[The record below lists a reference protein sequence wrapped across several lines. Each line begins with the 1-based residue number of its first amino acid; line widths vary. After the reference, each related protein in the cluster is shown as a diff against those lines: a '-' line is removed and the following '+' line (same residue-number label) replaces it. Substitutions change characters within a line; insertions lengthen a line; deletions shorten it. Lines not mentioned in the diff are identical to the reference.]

1 MDAVAIHCQTMRSLA
16 SLGLS
21 VIVGVGAVVLLV
33 WFAQRS
39 LIYFPARD
47 TPTPEVY
54 GLPQAE
60 IVRVTTDDGVA
71 LTAWYVPAPHPIRST
86 WTVVVFNGNAG
97 HRGHRAGLAT
107 RLAAQGHA
115 VLLMDYRGY
124 GGNPGTPTEEGLV
137 RDARAVWAHLAS
149 RPDVDMARV
158 AYFGESLGAGVAVQL
173 AVAHPPAALILR
185 SPFSS
190 LAAIGRTHYPWLPV
204 RWLLRDQFASLDHMA
219 HLDVPLLIIA
229 GDADR
234 IIPLGDTQRLFDAA
248 RSRKR
253 LVVIAGADHND
264 AALVWGPEVM
274 QAVTE
279 LLSGTR

>member
-1 MDAVAIHCQTMRSLA
+1 MRSLA
-16 SLGLS
+16 GLGIS
-21 VIVGVGAVVLLV
+21 VVIGFGAVVVLV

-47 TPTPEVY
+47 TPAPAIY

-60 IVRVTTDDGVA
+60 VVRVTTDDGIE
-71 LTAWYVPAPHPIRST
+71 LEAWYVPASNPSAST

-115 VLLMDYRGY
+115 TVLVDYRGY

-137 RDARAVWAHLAS
+137 RDARAVWAYLAS
-149 RPDVDMARV
+149 RPGVDLSRV
-158 AYFGESLGAGVAVQL
+158 AYFGESLGAGVAVRL
-173 AVAHPPAALILR
+173 AVEHPPAALILR

-190 LAAIGRTHYPWLPV
+190 LAAIGRAHYPWLPV
-204 RWLLRDQFASLDHMA
+204 RWLLRDRFASLDHIA
-219 HLDVPLLIIA
+219 HLDVPLLVIT

-234 IIPLGDTQRLFDAA
+234 IIPLSDTQRLFDAA
-248 RSRKR
+248 RSPKR
-253 LVVIAGADHND
+253 LVIVDGADHND
-264 AALVWGPEVM
+264 AALVWGPQVM
-274 QAVTE
+274 QAVAD
-279 LLSGTR
+279 LLRSARPDRS

>member
-1 MDAVAIHCQTMRSLA
+1 MRSLA
-16 SLGLS
+16 TVGIS
-21 VIVGVGAVVLLV
+21 VAIGFGALVLLV

-47 TPTPEVY
+47 TPTPAVY

-60 IVRVTTDDGVA
+60 IVQVTTDDGLA
-71 LTAWYVPAPHPIRST
+71 LTAWYVPAPNPNASM

-107 RLAAQGHA
+107 RLAALGHA
-115 VLLMDYRGY
+115 TLLVDYRGY
-124 GGNPGTPTEEGLV
+124 GGNPGTPTEEGLM
-137 RDARAVWAHLAS
+137 RDARAIWAHLAS
-149 RPDVDMARV
+149 RPDVDMSRV

-173 AVAHPPAALILR
+173 AAVHPPAALILR

-204 RWLLRDQFASLDHMA
+204 RWLLRDQFATIDHITRI
-219 HLDVPLLIIA
+219 DVPLLIIA

-234 IIPLGDTQRLFDAA
+234 IIPLSDTQRLYDAA
-248 RSRKR
+248 RPSKR
-253 LVVIAGADHND
+253 LVIIEGADHND
-264 AALVWGPEVM
+264 EALVWGPQVM
-274 QAVTE
+274 QAVAE
-279 LLSGTR
+279 LLRRR